1 MQANQLSALM
11 EYYSSIEFMT
21 EILMSEVR
29 FPSMCGVNCDM
40 HQLVA
45 TMQQMMGLFLP
56 ASALQWDISEEV
68 TTAKIC
74 QTYPIL
80 LSTVMLFAGGHIAQH
95 SSSVSVSVYIRH
107 DIPSS
112 RRSAKDAA
120 PAAAQEEEEGGCG
133 EDIGVDMAGLFDSVM
148 IEIKGFKYVENKAVD
163 IISKEDMANPETS
176 TSASASDGNAGKDE
190 DITTHYNDL
199 KLHKMPTADTSE
211 ASMRNYTQS
220 QDTTQ
225 LGAIRSLPVSN
236 MLDTV
241 CGGCQAHLSSESGT
255 LTFSYWAPYCGSE
268 LSSEESL
275 DNTVMRAPPPM
286 PAMKHLKTSNVL
298 HVLVVDDD
306 VQLRNVLSNWLAD
319 LGCVVDTAETGRLGL
334 VKLKADVF
342 DIVFVDFLMPVM
354 SGVDMLREYRRQHS
368 EILTQSDEAHK
379 DAKPGEISTNPRSSL
394 DHAVFV
400 GMLCGGEGFGLNPEE
415 HARDAAEQGVHVFT
429 KKPLEYKWVKE
440 LVEKRRFE
448 GVAAA
453 KLLKSKTQPGTSVS
467 PKSSTRRWYNPLR
480 LMERIPSARITPF

>member
-1 MQANQLSALM
+1 
-11 EYYSSIEFMT
+11 
-21 EILMSEVR
+21 
-29 FPSMCGVNCDM
+29 
-40 HQLVA
+40 
-45 TMQQMMGLFLP
+45 
-56 ASALQWDISEEV
+56 
-68 TTAKIC
+68 
-74 QTYPIL
+74 
-80 LSTVMLFAGGHIAQH
+80 
-95 SSSVSVSVYIRH
+95 
-107 DIPSS
+107 
-112 RRSAKDAA
+112 
-120 PAAAQEEEEGGCG
+120 
-133 EDIGVDMAGLFDSVM
+133 LFDSVM

-163 IISKEDMANPETS
+163 IMSSSDTPIRRNKNE
-176 TSASASDGNAGKDE
+176 SAGAAPSSSQAGSNGALDGTPTAACHSHITNTTNDE
-190 DITTHYNDL
+190 DTTTHYNDL

-306 VQLRNVLSNWLAD
+306 VQLRNILSNWLAD

-429 KKPLEYKWVKE
+429 KKPLDRAFVKF
-440 LVEKRRFE
+440 LVEQVRICGRKVLSDPEF
-448 GVAAA
+448 
-453 KLLKSKTQPGTSVS
+453 LKHVCPEVTTNNGSRSNFSRQN
-467 PKSSTRRWYNPLR
+467 SSS
-480 LMERIPSARITPF
+480 SARKFFSPVTQMFGRMSSRVKPM